1 MHLQHIKTYFIISFS
16 FFIIAGMTNS
26 AYAAPPLK
34 LSPANLSGGTQ
45 YQAYSPPLTLT
56 GSNGTT
62 PYSWQ
67 ITAGSLPPGL
77 SFTPLGTTA
86 DISGTPTQ
94 AGTFSFTVTLT
105 DSSIPVQTVSNTY
118 SITISA
124 GNCTFVGSNT
134 GSISFS
140 NIDPSTTPGPILGTV
155 TQQINFTCKSGMAY
169 TVTASPASGWTMV
182 SGGNS
187 IAYTL
192 GFTAS
197 GAGLGAA
204 SIPLL
209 TTTSQILQT
218 DYANAAGGYY
228 ANSQPITLTVTW
240 TLGGGGSIDATL
252 PAGTVSGTVINNCL
266 VTTAPG
272 IMTFSIDPSIS
283 GTTSATISPDM
294 QINCTK
300 GDAVTISA
308 SSQNGGAAPA
318 IKCTTPATCGTS
330 QIPYTFKVLNSNAWP
345 VAVPSA
351 SITGF
356 GGAGVSLG
364 LSGSVNSVDYANAPV
379 GSYADVET
387 LTINY

>member
-1 MHLQHIKTYFIISFS
+1 MHLQRVKTYLIISFS

-45 YQAYSPPLTLT
+45 YQAYSATLT
-56 GSNGTT
+56 GSNGAT
-62 PYSWQ
+62 PYSWSY
-67 ITAGSLPPGL
+67 TGALPPGL
-77 SFTPLGTTA
+77 SFMPLGTTA

-105 DSSIPVQTVSNTY
+105 DSGAQSVSKTY

-124 GNCTFVGSNT
+124 GNCTFVGSNI

-169 TVTASPASGWTMV
+169 TVTASPASGWAMV

-187 IAYTL
+187 MAYTL

-204 SIPLL
+204 PIPLL

-228 ANSQPITLTVTW
+228 ANSQPITLTVSW

-252 PAGTVSGTVINNCL
+252 PAGIVSGTVINNCL

-345 VAVPSA
+345 VAVPPA

>member
-1 MHLQHIKTYFIISFS
+1 MHLQHVKTYLIISFS
-16 FFIIAGMTNS
+16 FFIIAGITNS

-45 YQAYSPPLTLT
+45 YQAYSATLT

-62 PYSWQ
+62 PYSWSY
-67 ITAGSLPPGL
+67 TGALPPGL

-105 DSSIPVQTVSNTY
+105 DSGAQSVSKTY

-124 GNCTFVGSNT
+124 GNCTFVGSNI

-197 GAGLGAA
+197 GSGLGAA

-228 ANSQPITLTVTW
+228 ANSQPITLTVSW

-252 PAGTVSGTVINNCL
+252 PAGNVSGTVINTCA
-266 VTTAPG
+266 VSQAPG
-272 IMTFSIDPSIS
+272 TLIFNIDPSIT
-283 GTTSATISPDM
+283 GTTSGTISPDM
-294 QINCTK
+294 QIKCTM
-300 GDAVTISA
+300 GDTVTITA
-308 SSQNGGAAPA
+308 SSKCGGA
-318 IKCTTPATCGTS
+318 TPKLDTAYPVCGGS
-330 QIPYTFKVLNSNAWP
+330 AIPYTFNFLGS
-345 VAVPSA
+345 
-351 SITGF
+351 TTGQGF
-356 GGAGVSLG
+356 GGTGIPLQLG
-364 LSGSVNSVDYANAPV
+364 GSVSSANYANAPV
-379 GSYADVET
+379 GSYGDQQT
-387 LTINY
+387 LTIQY